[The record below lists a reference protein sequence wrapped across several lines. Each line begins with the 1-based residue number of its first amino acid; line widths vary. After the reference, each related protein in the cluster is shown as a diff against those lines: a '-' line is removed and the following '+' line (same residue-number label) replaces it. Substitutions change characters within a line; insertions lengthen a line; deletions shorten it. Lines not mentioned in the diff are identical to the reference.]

1 MLTSFNKIV
10 LTIATIVLSISL
22 IALGIFLSKSMFENS
37 YPPVISDCP
46 DYWDVSFNSNNE
58 TICEN
63 ISTINR
69 GSQSSDCRKK
79 AINMFSTNG
88 SNINDVMC
96 EKYTWAKDC
105 DITWDGVTN
114 NNKACDKAK
123 LG

>member
-1 MLTSFNKIV
+1 MLTQFNKIV
-10 LTIATIVLSISL
+10 LTIATVVLSISL
-22 IALGIFLSKSMFENS
+22 LSLGIFLNKTMFEDS
-37 YPPVISDCP
+37 YPPVSSDCP

-69 GSQSSDCRKK
+69 GSQSSDCRSK
-79 AINMFSTNG
+79 AVNMFSANG
-88 SNINDVMC
+88 SNINDVLC

-105 DITWDGVTN
+105 GIAWDGITN
-114 NNKACDKAK
+114 NNKSCDKAK